1 MGEPPCTEAAIRRA
15 RVAEIA
21 RAVVADRT
29 DIAGGAREIAMLRLD
44 VDPGEEDADLMAM
57 DAVAAPGRSDERSR
71 ESVIHMFM
79 AIAQRYGQHA

>member
-21 RAVVADRT
+21 RAVIAGRT

-44 VDPGEEDADLMAM
+44 VDPGEEDADLVAM
-57 DAVAAPGRSDERSR
+57 DAIAAPDASGERSR
-71 ESVIHMFM
+71 DSVIQMFM